1 MPDVAVTVPHRP
13 EMLVPDVAVTA
24 PHRPEVL
31 VPDVA
36 VAVGIKL
43 IVILSAVVAKII
55 EDIVMMV
62 HVCIYLN

>member
-1 MPDVAVTVPHRP
+1 MTNKESDSLP
-13 EMLVPDVAVTA
+13 TA

-43 IVILSAVVAKII
+43 IVILSAVVAVVAKII

-62 HVCIYLN
+62 HVCIYFN

>member
-1 MPDVAVTVPHRP
+1 M
-13 EMLVPDVAVTA
+13 
-24 PHRPEVL
+24 
-31 VPDVA
+31 PDVA

-43 IVILSAVVAKII
+43 IVILSAVVAVVAKII